1 MMTNTE
7 NSTSAR
13 PRSFSN
19 TTTTKASAHMTMRG
33 SSVARLGSHSGP
45 TFHVNTESISRLA
58 AR

>member
-1 MMTNTE
+1 
-7 NSTSAR
+7 
-13 PRSFSN
+13 
-19 TTTTKASAHMTMRG
+19 MTMRG